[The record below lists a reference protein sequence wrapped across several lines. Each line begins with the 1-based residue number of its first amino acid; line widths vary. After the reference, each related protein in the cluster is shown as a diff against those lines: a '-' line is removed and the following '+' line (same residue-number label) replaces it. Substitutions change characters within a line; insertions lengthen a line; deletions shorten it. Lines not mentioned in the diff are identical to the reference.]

1 MLIDIAILLV
11 ILWFLGLIG
20 VYALGYYIH
29 ILLIVA
35 IILIII
41 RAIRGDNPL

>member
-1 MLIDIAILLV
+1 MLIDIAILLI

-20 VYALGYYIH
+20 VYTLGYYIH

-35 IILIII
+35 VVLIII
-41 RAIRGDNPL
+41 RAIRGDPM

>member
-1 MLIDIAILLV
+1 MIDIAILLV
-11 ILWFLGLIG
+11 ILWFLGVIG
-20 VYALGYYIH
+20 VYTLGYYIH

-41 RAIRGDNPL
+41 RALRGQDPL

>member
-1 MLIDIAILLV
+1 MLIDIAILLIV
-11 ILWFLGLIG
+11 LWFLGVIG
-20 VYALGYYIH
+20 VYTLGYYIH

-41 RAIRGDNPL
+41 RAIRGDPI